1 MRVHFR
7 EQYGTK
13 GNEILY
19 VTPDDQN
26 NIVRVPLK
34 SDKII
39 IKEQN
44 TFSRI
49 FQEIFLPHGFPD
61 SVSDDYLT
69 YQIWD
74 TIQAFC
80 STISGGC
87 LVPSPWL
94 SLSNLPI
101 PDLLQ
106 APWPR
111 TPSSRESVW
120 AVTTWTHSRLR
131 WRGSSR
137 TALATWD
144 EFSSPGSRAA
154 NWTWTRRNGAF
165 GRTSSTTL
173 RWALRSLLCPGSRT
187 SPRTF
192 SAARRR
198 WRRLWGWPVEPR
210 GPL

>member
-87 LVPSPWL
+87 LVPSP
-94 SLSNLPI
+94 
-101 PDLLQ
+101 
-106 APWPR
+106 
-111 TPSSRESVW
+111 
-120 AVTTWTHSRLR
+120 
-131 WRGSSR
+131 
-137 TALATWD
+137 
-144 EFSSPGSRAA
+144 
-154 NWTWTRRNGAF
+154 
-165 GRTSSTTL
+165 
-173 RWALRSLLCPGSRT
+173 
-187 SPRTF
+187 
-192 SAARRR
+192 
-198 WRRLWGWPVEPR
+198 
-210 GPL
+210 

>member
-61 SVSDDYLT
+61 SVSEDYVT

-80 STISGGC
+80 STISGGF
-87 LVPSPWL
+87 
-94 SLSNLPI
+94 
-101 PDLLQ
+101 
-106 APWPR
+106 
-111 TPSSRESVW
+111 
-120 AVTTWTHSRLR
+120 SRLFAL
-131 WRGSSR
+131 SSSHHSF
-137 TALATWD
+137 L
-144 EFSSPGSRAA
+144 
-154 NWTWTRRNGAF
+154 
-165 GRTSSTTL
+165 TSSFTHTL
-173 RWALRSLLCPGSRT
+173 Y
-187 SPRTF
+187 
-192 SAARRR
+192 
-198 WRRLWGWPVEPR
+198 
-210 GPL
+210 